1 MLKEMFKPHNCIIYI
16 LTFLVSMVEIQ
27 NEVLPFGLSILAACM
42 GSTVPLFMVYIVS
55 FISTAI
61 FHGTAGLATYFYT
74 SIIFFLL
81 VFFFKPKV
89 ILEDRNEIFKVG
101 SRIFLASFIYSLIKN
116 IRGVFL
122 VYDVFLGFIIAA
134 LTYVFYKIFVNGIVV
149 IRDFGEKEKRAFT
162 VEEMIAASIIVAIAI
177 SVFHN
182 VNLWGLSISNI
193 LIVFLVMCLG
203 WKCGMLV
210 GATSGVSIGLA
221 LTLIGNFTTLQ
232 LLVFAVAGVLAGAL
246 SKFGK
251 IGVIVRI
258 CTWKRNT
265 HIFINWKFEH
275 DNLF

>member
-1 MLKEMFKPHNCIIYI
+1 
-16 LTFLVSMVEIQ
+16 
-27 NEVLPFGLSILAACM
+27 
-42 GSTVPLFMVYIVS
+42 
-55 FISTAI
+55 
-61 FHGTAGLATYFYT
+61 
-74 SIIFFLL
+74 
-81 VFFFKPKV
+81 
-89 ILEDRNEIFKVG
+89 
-101 SRIFLASFIYSLIKN
+101 
-116 IRGVFL
+116 
-122 VYDVFLGFIIAA
+122 
-134 LTYVFYKIFVNGIVV
+134 
-149 IRDFGEKEKRAFT
+149 
-162 VEEMIAASIIVAIAI
+162 MIAASIIVAIAI

-232 LLVFAVAGVLAGAL
+232 LLVFAVAGVLAGVL

-251 IGVIVRI
+251 IGVIIRI
-258 CTWKRNT
+258 CTWERNT